1 MGLMQFL
8 RRNKTAPTDE
18 ERREFLRKTGRIT
31 EGVII
36 DSTTTANGREV
47 VYFAYTL
54 NGVDFE
60 SSEILTDEQASDPLK
75 YAAGQRVN
83 IRYDQKNQGNSTL
96 E

>member
-8 RRNKTAPTDE
+8 RRTKNAPTDE

-36 DSTTTANGREV
+36 DSATLPNGGEI
-47 VYFAYTL
+47 VYFTYTL

-60 SSEILTDEQASDPLK
+60 SSEILTAEQSADPLK

-83 IRYDQKNQGNSTL
+83 IRYDQRNQGNSTL